1 MLRAVFVLCFAFAAA
16 PAGAQTAP
24 APATPDPELVRIQ
37 QALARLAADDRRDAA
52 REYYEGWRG
61 LADGFKVV
69 STVGLT
75 DRTSGF
81 GDPGQHYPIDLD
93 GGERL
98 YGVEVGFFSKRIAR
112 DLCVKYSAG
121 CLERYTERG
130 QDPMNWALL
139 DALRL
144 DLRGGYGT
152 RLEGGGDEPGSLYFV
167 GLKWEVPLTGPDRNP
182 LDE

>member
-1 MLRAVFVLCFAFAAA
+1 VLRAVFVLCFAFAAA

-93 GGERL
+93 GASVSMASRSASSICEAAMARGSKA
-98 YGVEVGFFSKRIAR
+98 VGTSPAP
-112 DLCVKYSAG
+112 STSSG
-121 CLERYTERG
+121 
-130 QDPMNWALL
+130 
-139 DALRL
+139 
-144 DLRGGYGT
+144 
-152 RLEGGGDEPGSLYFV
+152 
-167 GLKWEVPLTGPDRNP
+167 
-182 LDE
+182 